1 MKVKELMH
9 ELAKFN
15 PEQEIIISS
24 DEELNTTFTKLEVAD
39 LEDRETPTAVIY
51 GLSGSEEDNI

>member
-51 GLSGSEEDNI
+51 GLAGSEEDNI

>member
-39 LEDRETPTAVIY
+39 LEDREIPTAVIY
-51 GLSGSEEDNI
+51 GLAGSEEDNL